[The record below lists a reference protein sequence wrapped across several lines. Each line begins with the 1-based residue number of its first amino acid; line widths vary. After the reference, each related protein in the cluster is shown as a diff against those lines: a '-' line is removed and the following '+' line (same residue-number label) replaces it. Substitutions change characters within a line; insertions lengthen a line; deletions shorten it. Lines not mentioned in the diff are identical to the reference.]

1 MTKQIYINLPVK
13 DLSKSTAFYEALGFT
28 KNPTFSDEN
37 ASSMMWSDDIVVM
50 LLVHDFYKKF
60 IGTKSIADTAE
71 TNGVLLAL
79 TLGSKE
85 AVQQFADVAKQN
97 GGNYYSVDMGTPA
110 EMMFSLEVSDPDG
123 NTWEPMWMNSNFQPH
138 ENQ

>member
-50 LLVHDFYKKF
+50 LLIHDFYKKF
-60 IGTKSIADTAE
+60 IGSKVIPDTTK
-71 TNGVLLAL
+71 TNSVLLAI
-79 TLGSKE
+79 TLESQDD
-85 AVQQFADVAKQN
+85 VRLFAETAKQN
-97 GGNYYSVDMGTPA
+97 GGDFYEVAMDVPTD
-110 EMMFSLEVSDPDG
+110 MMFSLEVSDLDG
-123 NTWEPMWMNSNFQPH
+123 NTWEPMWMNYNFKPH